1 MKNELVT
8 KVKGHITCVDNSTG
22 TVLIDK
28 DNAVHPQNL
37 ARIFARGLSNE
48 NNYFISRMAFGNGG
62 TQTDAAYTVT
72 YNTPND
78 GQDPDVNTWDSS
90 LYNETY
96 SEIIDEGNVA
106 INPLLGTD
114 PGSSS
119 NSTTRPGG
127 GSVPSSDPIST
138 PHISGPGVRSV
149 ELGLTSQ
156 VIITVVLNPNEP
168 LGQFDNNNMA
178 PEEYTESAFTFDE
191 IALYTSGAPSAS
203 TSGSVDVNVNNKNSM
218 SDTTLTANTTYD
230 FNIEVDGGT
239 VTNIS
244 FTTPP
249 SGGSGTGGEILY
261 GDLCEAL
268 NTGDISWNI
277 SNPLPLGAKLFIT
290 DTTVAFPSISGSQT
304 YGFLRFM
311 SATTG
316 QNSTIRLYTGTT
328 YDLFGAIGG
337 TPINATEVGTFNDGR
352 NAGAQNDPVNPSNE
366 RERLLA
372 HVIFSPVLKAANS
385 TYTIT
390 YTLTIAVAKTE

>member
-1 MKNELVT
+1 MKNNLIA
-8 KVKGHITCVDNSTG
+8 KVDGHIRCVNEQG

-28 DNAVHPQNL
+28 HNAVHPQNL
-37 ARIFARGLSNE
+37 ARVFARGLSNE

-62 TQTDAAYTVT
+62 TQTDAAYTIT

-96 SEIIDEGNVA
+96 SEIIDEGNVTP
-106 INPLLGTD
+106 NPLLGTD
-114 PGSSS
+114 PGSSGTS
-119 NSTTRPGG
+119 GTRPGG
-127 GSVPSSDPIST
+127 GSVPSFDPVSA

-168 LGQFDNNNMA
+168 LGQFENNNLS

-203 TSGSVDVNVNNKNSM
+203 TSGSADINVNNKTSM

-230 FNIEVDGGT
+230 FKIEVDGGT
-239 VTNIS
+239 TTTIT
-244 FTTPP
+244 FTTPS
-249 SGGSGTGGEILY
+249 SGGSGIGGQILY

-277 SNPLPLGAKLFIT
+277 SNPLPLGAKLMIT
-290 DTTVAFPSISGSQT
+290 DTTVAFPSITGSQT

-311 SATTG
+311 SSTTG
-316 QNSTIRLYTGTT
+316 VDSKIRLFTGDVN
-328 YDLFGAIGG
+328 DLFTAIGG
-337 TPINATEVGTFNDGR
+337 TPIIGVEAGTYIDGK
-352 NAGAQNDPVNPSNE
+352 NAGAQNNPVNPSEE